1 MNRSLL
7 LNGLI
12 LGTLLCTGTI
22 TARAVDAD
30 VQSGIAAAAPRET
43 RAQAVHSTWR
53 DRTDI
58 AVGVQTGSSSEGHES
73 LFPTDDHN
81 QFYRQKKDYGHLTKM
96 PKVLYLYKGA
106 SVVAVKK
113 SDLTGCEAIFFPKR

>member
-43 RAQAVHSTWR
+43 RAQAVTFYV
-53 DRTDI
+53 
-58 AVGVQTGSSSEGHES
+58 AGS
-73 LFPTDDHN
+73 
-81 QFYRQKKDYGHLTKM
+81 YGYSGRGPDGKL
-96 PKVLYLYKGA
+96 
-106 SVVAVKK
+106 
-113 SDLTGCEAIFFPKR
+113 I

>member
-43 RAQAVHSTWR
+43 RA
-53 DRTDI
+53 
-58 AVGVQTGSSSEGHES
+58 
-73 LFPTDDHN
+73 
-81 QFYRQKKDYGHLTKM
+81 
-96 PKVLYLYKGA
+96 
-106 SVVAVKK
+106 
-113 SDLTGCEAIFFPKR
+113 

>member
-43 RAQAVHSTWR
+43 RSQAVHSTWR
-53 DRTDI
+53 DRTE
-58 AVGVQTGSSSEGHES
+58 AHLKYMKAFFLQMTTYSSI
-73 LFPTDDHN
+73 
-81 QFYRQKKDYGHLTKM
+81 
-96 PKVLYLYKGA
+96 
-106 SVVAVKK
+106 VKK
-113 SDLTGCEAIFFPKR
+113 KITGI

>member
-81 QFYRQKKDYGHLTKM
+81 QFYRQKKDYGNLTKAY
-96 PKVLYLYKGA
+96 VE
-106 SVVAVKK
+106 
-113 SDLTGCEAIFFPKR
+113 T

>member
-58 AVGVQTGSSSEGHES
+58 AVGVQTGAHLKDMKAFFLQMTTISSI
-73 LFPTDDHN
+73 
-81 QFYRQKKDYGHLTKM
+81 
-96 PKVLYLYKGA
+96 
-106 SVVAVKK
+106 VKK
-113 SDLTGCEAIFFPKR
+113 RITGI

>member
-7 LNGLI
+7 LNSLI
-12 LGTLLCTGTI
+12 LGTLALYRTI

-53 DRTDI
+53 
-58 AVGVQTGSSSEGHES
+58 GSYGYSGRGPDGKLDLKDMKAFFLQMTTISSI
-73 LFPTDDHN
+73 
-81 QFYRQKKDYGHLTKM
+81 
-96 PKVLYLYKGA
+96 
-106 SVVAVKK
+106 VKK
-113 SDLTGCEAIFFPKR
+113 RITGI

>member
-7 LNGLI
+7 LNSLV
-12 LGTLLCTGTI
+12 LGTLLCTGTL
-22 TARAVDAD
+22 TAGAVDAGA
-30 VQSGIAAAAPRET
+30 QSGTAAASSET
-43 RAQAVHSTWR
+43 RAQAVYSTWK

-81 QFYRQKKDYGHLTKM
+81 QFYRQKKGLREFDEGLCRNLATDHSL
-96 PKVLYLYKGA
+96 
-106 SVVAVKK
+106 
-113 SDLTGCEAIFFPKR
+113 

>member
-58 AVGVQTGSSSEGHES
+58 AVGVQTGSAHLKDMKAFFLQMTTISSI
-73 LFPTDDHN
+73 
-81 QFYRQKKDYGHLTKM
+81 
-96 PKVLYLYKGA
+96 
-106 SVVAVKK
+106 VKK
-113 SDLTGCEAIFFPKR
+113 RITGI

>member
-7 LNGLI
+7 LNSLI

-22 TARAVDAD
+22 TARAVDAGA
-30 VQSGIAAAAPRET
+30 QSGTAAAPRET

-58 AVGVQTGSSSEGHES
+58 AVGVQT
-73 LFPTDDHN
+73 
-81 QFYRQKKDYGHLTKM
+81 
-96 PKVLYLYKGA
+96 
-106 SVVAVKK
+106 
-113 SDLTGCEAIFFPKR
+113 

>member
-53 DRTDI
+53 DRTD
-58 AVGVQTGSSSEGHES
+58 
-73 LFPTDDHN
+73 
-81 QFYRQKKDYGHLTKM
+81 
-96 PKVLYLYKGA
+96 
-106 SVVAVKK
+106 
-113 SDLTGCEAIFFPKR
+113 